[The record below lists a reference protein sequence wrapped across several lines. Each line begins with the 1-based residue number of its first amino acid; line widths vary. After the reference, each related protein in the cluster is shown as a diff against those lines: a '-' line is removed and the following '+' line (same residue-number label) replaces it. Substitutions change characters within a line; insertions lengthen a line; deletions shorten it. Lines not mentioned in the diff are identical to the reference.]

1 MNVAAD
7 TAVTINYTLTNDSG
21 EVLETSQG
29 RDPLTYIHGA
39 GRLIKGLEVAMD
51 GKSPKDAFTVRIG
64 PEDAYGDYRK
74 DLVFEVPKSQFQ
86 EFDGLEVG
94 IPLRVQTPN
103 GAMVVTVGEI
113 GDDSV
118 ILDGNH
124 PLAGIALTFNIE
136 LLDVRDAT
144 AEELDEVRQPAA
156 CAGSCGESCGE
167 GCGDESSHG
176 GCCC

>member
-7 TAVTINYTLTNDSG
+7 KAVTINYTLTNDSG

-51 GKSPKDAFTVRIG
+51 GKSPKDAFTVRIA

-167 GCGDESSHG
+167 GCGDDSSHG